1 MKRINMK
8 CNSFDFLSPEPSLY
22 IKSKQRYVTPTGIVF
37 SVLFFFSFFT
47 IFFIF
52 LADFIK
58 GTGMTLIY
66 SKEEISQ
73 DLSFKLNKKLL
84 AFDFVSIDKGEVD
97 SRIASIFPVLWSYNG
112 NIGTITEI
120 PIEVCSY
127 EKHFPERQYGQH
139 FNTINISDFLCL
151 SNDNIDLSL
160 VFNKSN
166 WSGSYII
173 LYTRTCT
180 NTTENNNH
188 CYPQEEIDKAMSN
201 TTYYFSH
208 A

>member
-58 GTGMTLIY
+58 GTEMTLIY

-73 DLSFKLNKKLL
+73 DLSF
-84 AFDFVSIDKGEVD
+84 I
-97 SRIASIFPVLWSYNG
+97 
-112 NIGTITEI
+112 
-120 PIEVCSY
+120 
-127 EKHFPERQYGQH
+127 
-139 FNTINISDFLCL
+139 
-151 SNDNIDLSL
+151 
-160 VFNKSN
+160 
-166 WSGSYII
+166 
-173 LYTRTCT
+173 
-180 NTTENNNH
+180 
-188 CYPQEEIDKAMSN
+188 
-201 TTYYFSH
+201 
-208 A
+208 